1 MRMNQ
6 ESRCPSEYYS
16 SNLYRKR
23 YPRKTRCIIKSGN
36 IFCSRMRHVRM
47 QNGPRTSVSVSGKWS
62 CIFCESPSPFANN
75 CILWFIKVFSNLY
88 SHFLHFIR
96 IFFIQLHRKKIS
108 RCYLLPRI
116 CTLKFYCTRFVYHLH
131 LENWKRN
138 IYILKIKVYWKIN
151 VERGN
156 ILNN

>member
-96 IFFIQLHRKKIS
+96 IFFIQLHRKKNITMLSPSTYLHVGILLHEVCIS
-108 RCYLLPRI
+108 SSSWK
-116 CTLKFYCTRFVYHLH
+116 LKKKYIY
-131 LENWKRN
+131 LENKSL
-138 IYILKIKVYWKIN
+138 LKN
-151 VERGN
+151 
-156 ILNN
+156 

>member
-62 CIFCESPSPFANN
+62 CIFCESHSQIIAFFGLLKYFQT
-75 CILWFIKVFSNLY
+75 CILTFCILYVFSLFSFTEKKYHDVISFHVFARWN
-88 SHFLHFIR
+88 FIA
-96 IFFIQLHRKKIS
+96 
-108 RCYLLPRI
+108 LL
-116 CTLKFYCTRFVYHLH
+116 RFVYHLH

-138 IYILKIKVYWKIN
+138 IYLENKSLLKN
-151 VERGN
+151 
-156 ILNN
+156 